1 MSFLSLG
8 IKQDIDNLMKQ
19 NGIVE
24 PTPVQE
30 MSIPVIL
37 TGRDVLVQA
46 QTGTGKTLAFL
57 LPIMQNIKVSSPA
70 VQGLIITPTRE
81 LALQI
86 TKVAEKIGKVNG
98 VRVLTIYGGQDIE
111 RQLKK
116 LNAAPHII
124 IGTPGRILDHL
135 RRKTL
140 EISHVNKLV
149 LDEADQLLHM
159 GFLDEVEE
167 LIVNTAPDRQT
178 MFFSATIP
186 AKIKA
191 LSVNYMKKP
200 KDLKV
205 ISNNVTLDEI
215 EQIIVESKEEFK
227 LDKLCGMINKYQPY
241 LAMIFCHTKQR
252 VSNLVAELAQR
263 GYLVDELHGDL
274 SQAKRN
280 QVMRKFS
287 TAKLQILVATDI
299 AARGI
304 DIEGVTHVF
313 NYDIPHDVES
323 YIHRIGRTGR
333 AGQTGVAVTFV
344 NPRQQDYLAII
355 ERGIKSKIAREKASQ
370 KKAIQERE
378 KEKEVKI
385 MAENKKSKVSSK
397 PFSNKTAVANNKKKK
412 HSGTNNRSR
421 RKPKTNDKSK

>member
-19 NGIVE
+19 NGINE

-30 MSIPVIL
+30 LAIPVIL

-57 LPIMQNIKVSSPA
+57 LPMLQNIKISSPA

-98 VRVLTIYGGQDIE
+98 VRVLTIYGGQDID

-116 LNAAPHII
+116 LNAAPHIV

-140 EISHVNKLV
+140 TINHVNKLV

-167 LIVNTAPDRQT
+167 LIVNTAPERQT

-205 ISNNVTLDEI
+205 MSNSVTLDEI
-215 EQIIVESKEEFK
+215 NQIIVETKEEFK
-227 LDKLCGMINKYQPY
+227 LDKLCGLINQYQPY

-299 AARGI
+299 AARGL
-304 DIEGVTHVF
+304 DVEGVTHVF

-344 NPRQQDYLAII
+344 NPRQHDYLALI
-355 ERGIKSKIAREKASQ
+355 ERGIKAKIAREKASQ
-370 KKAIQERE
+370 KKAIIEQHKV
-378 KEKEVKI
+378 KEAKI
-385 MAENKKSKVSSK
+385 IEESKKNSAKAK
-397 PFSNKTAVANNKKKK
+397 PFIKKNSLADNKKKK

-421 RKPKTNDKSK
+421 RKAKPQNK

>member
-19 NGIVE
+19 NGINE

-30 MSIPVIL
+30 LAIPVIL

-57 LPIMQNIKVSSPA
+57 LPMLQNIKISSPA

-98 VRVLTIYGGQDIE
+98 VRVLTIYGGQDID

-116 LNAAPHII
+116 LNAAPHIV

-140 EISHVNKLV
+140 TINHVNKLV

-167 LIVNTAPDRQT
+167 LIVNTAPERQT

-205 ISNNVTLDEI
+205 MSNSVTLDEI
-215 EQIIVESKEEFK
+215 NQIIVETKEEFK
-227 LDKLCGMINKYQPY
+227 LDKLCGLINQYQPY

-299 AARGI
+299 AARGL
-304 DIEGVTHVF
+304 DVEGVTHVF

-344 NPRQQDYLAII
+344 NPRQHDYLALI
-355 ERGIKSKIAREKASQ
+355 ERGIKAKIAREKASQ
-370 KKAIQERE
+370 KKAIIEQHKV
-378 KEKEVKI
+378 KEAKI
-385 MAENKKSKVSSK
+385 IEESKKNSAKAK
-397 PFSNKTAVANNKKKK
+397 PFIKKNSMADNKKKK

-421 RKPKTNDKSK
+421 RKAKPQNK

>member
-19 NGIVE
+19 NGINE

-30 MSIPVIL
+30 LAIPVIL

-57 LPIMQNIKVSSPA
+57 LPMLQNIKISSPA

-98 VRVLTIYGGQDIE
+98 VRVLTIYGGQDID

-116 LNAAPHII
+116 LNAAPHIV

-140 EISHVNKLV
+140 TINHVNKLV

-167 LIVNTAPDRQT
+167 LIVNTAPERQT

-205 ISNNVTLDEI
+205 MSNSVTLDEI
-215 EQIIVESKEEFK
+215 NQIIVETKEEFK
-227 LDKLCGMINKYQPY
+227 LDKLCGLINQYQPY

-299 AARGI
+299 SARGL
-304 DIEGVTHVF
+304 DVEGVTHVF

-344 NPRQQDYLAII
+344 NPRQHDYLALI
-355 ERGIKSKIAREKASQ
+355 ERGIKAKIAREKASQ
-370 KKAIQERE
+370 KKAIIEQHKV
-378 KEKEVKI
+378 KEAKI
-385 MAENKKSKVSSK
+385 IEESKKNSAKAK
-397 PFSNKTAVANNKKKK
+397 PFIKKNSLADNKKKK

-421 RKPKTNDKSK
+421 RKAKPQNK

>member
-19 NGIVE
+19 NGINE

-30 MSIPVIL
+30 LAIPVIL

-57 LPIMQNIKVSSPA
+57 LPMLQNIKISSPA

-81 LALQI
+81 LALHI

-98 VRVLTIYGGQDIE
+98 VRVLTIYGGQDID

-116 LNAAPHII
+116 LNAAPHIV

-140 EISHVNKLV
+140 TINHVNKLV

-167 LIVNTAPDRQT
+167 LIVNTAPERQT

-205 ISNNVTLDEI
+205 MSNSVTLDEI
-215 EQIIVESKEEFK
+215 NQIIVETKEEFK
-227 LDKLCGMINKYQPY
+227 LDKLCGLINQYQPY

-299 AARGI
+299 AARGL
-304 DIEGVTHVF
+304 DVEGVTHVF

-344 NPRQQDYLAII
+344 NPRQHDYLALI
-355 ERGIKSKIAREKASQ
+355 ERGIKAKIAREKASQ
-370 KKAIQERE
+370 KKAIIEQHKV
-378 KEKEVKI
+378 KEAKI
-385 MAENKKSKVSSK
+385 IEESKKNTAKAK
-397 PFSNKTAVANNKKKK
+397 PFIKKNSLADNKKKK

-421 RKPKTNDKSK
+421 RKAKPQNK

>member
-19 NGIVE
+19 NGINE

-30 MSIPVIL
+30 LAIPVIL

-57 LPIMQNIKVSSPA
+57 LPMLQNIKISSPA

-98 VRVLTIYGGQDIE
+98 VRVLTIYGGQDID

-116 LNAAPHII
+116 LNAAPHIV

-140 EISHVNKLV
+140 TINHVNKLV

-167 LIVNTAPDRQT
+167 LIVNTAPERQT

-205 ISNNVTLDEI
+205 MSNSVTLDEI
-215 EQIIVESKEEFK
+215 NQIIVETKEEFK
-227 LDKLCGMINKYQPY
+227 LDKLCGLINQYQPY

-299 AARGI
+299 AARGL
-304 DIEGVTHVF
+304 DVEGVTHVF

-344 NPRQQDYLAII
+344 NPRQHDYLALI
-355 ERGIKSKIAREKASQ
+355 ERGIKAKIAHEKASQ
-370 KKAIQERE
+370 KKAIIEQHKV
-378 KEKEVKI
+378 KEAKI
-385 MAENKKSKVSSK
+385 IEESKKNSAKAK
-397 PFSNKTAVANNKKKK
+397 PFIKKNSLADNKKKK

-421 RKPKTNDKSK
+421 RKAKPQNK

>member
-19 NGIVE
+19 NGINE

-30 MSIPVIL
+30 LAIPVIL

-57 LPIMQNIKVSSPA
+57 LPMLQNIKISSPA

-98 VRVLTIYGGQDIE
+98 VRVLTIYGGQDID

-116 LNAAPHII
+116 LNAAPHIV

-140 EISHVNKLV
+140 TINHVNKLV

-167 LIVNTAPDRQT
+167 LIVNTAPERQT

-191 LSVNYMKKP
+191 LSV
-200 KDLKV
+200 
-205 ISNNVTLDEI
+205 
-215 EQIIVESKEEFK
+215 
-227 LDKLCGMINKYQPY
+227 
-241 LAMIFCHTKQR
+241 
-252 VSNLVAELAQR
+252 
-263 GYLVDELHGDL
+263 
-274 SQAKRN
+274 
-280 QVMRKFS
+280 S
-287 TAKLQILVATDI
+287 T
-299 AARGI
+299 
-304 DIEGVTHVF
+304 
-313 NYDIPHDVES
+313 
-323 YIHRIGRTGR
+323 
-333 AGQTGVAVTFV
+333 
-344 NPRQQDYLAII
+344 
-355 ERGIKSKIAREKASQ
+355 
-370 KKAIQERE
+370 
-378 KEKEVKI
+378 
-385 MAENKKSKVSSK
+385 
-397 PFSNKTAVANNKKKK
+397 
-412 HSGTNNRSR
+412 
-421 RKPKTNDKSK
+421 